1 MRPTVLPTPLPGRFL
16 GATCSTAP
24 LADCRGAPACL
35 SLRPAPGRPAFAL
48 TIAAAMLAR
57 PDTTALTVV
66 TPTEHLKHQWA
77 RAAHRL
83 GIALDPEYT
92 NSQGQA
98 SADFAG
104 VAVTYAQL
112 A

>member
-1 MRPTVLPTPLPGRFL
+1 
-16 GATCSTAP
+16 
-24 LADCRGAPACL
+24 
-35 SLRPAPGRPAFAL
+35 
-48 TIAAAMLAR
+48 MLAR

-112 A
+112 AAHPARTLGETVAGRDGRWARGSLGERVAGSVAGEDGRPFGRERRDALGDIG